1 LPFKFS
7 PPSAIASL
15 LGFCEGYDV
24 SAPNGV
30 SVDLLISLQF
40 PAYGLTH
47 PRHRLWLMHQHR
59 AAYELY
65 DEATATAAER
75 ELAVTVRAFDDRVL
89 PMIGTRFANSRRV
102 AERLAQFTGL
112 SSTPLYHPPFQA
124 ERFFCA
130 PAADYV
136 FFPSRLE
143 TLKRQDLLIEAARH
157 VATPV
162 KFLLAGD
169 GGQWSRYQSLI
180 DSYQLGER
188 VRLLG
193 RITEAEKR
201 VFYANA
207 LAVFYGPRDEDY
219 GYVTLEAM
227 LATCRLTVAPL
238 RYGAAHPE
246 TDLEHQNRDCQACAG
261 SHRERLGLRRCHEV
275 ARPGEPGPLAWAPGY
290 AAGRADQGEAA
301 TQRRHYATPT
311 RDGLHRRSG
320 IHGRAAAARQ
330 RVAAGW
336 RSARRSAMRS
346 WRGH

>member
-1 LPFKFS
+1 VRVLVAACIAPFLPGGADYHIEGLVGALRQAGHEVVCLRLPFKFS

-238 RYGAAHPE
+238 RYGAVELAIDEKTALVVPPNPE
-246 TDLEHQNRDCQACAG
+246 AVAAAIDRLY
-261 SHRERLGLRRCHEV
+261 REPAEAAAFGR
-275 ARPGEPGPLAWAPGY
+275 
-290 AAGRADQGEAA
+290 AGRTHYHDLGISWARVVEQLLAA
-301 TQRRHYATPT
+301 
-311 RDGLHRRSG
+311 
-320 IHGRAAAARQ
+320 
-330 RVAAGW
+330 
-336 RSARRSAMRS
+336 
-346 WRGH
+346 

>member
-1 LPFKFS
+1 VRVLVAACIAPFLPGGADYHIEGLVGALRQAGHEVVCLRLPFKFS

-227 LATCRLTVAPL
+227 LAGKPVITC
-238 RYGAAHPE
+238 
-246 TDLEHQNRDCQACAG
+246 TDSG
-261 SHRERLGLRRCHEV
+261 
-275 ARPGEPGPLAWAPGY
+275 GPLELAIDEKTALVVPPNPEAVAAAIDRLYREPAEAAAFGR
-290 AAGRADQGEAA
+290 AGRTHYHDLGISWARVVEQLLAA
-301 TQRRHYATPT
+301 
-311 RDGLHRRSG
+311 
-320 IHGRAAAARQ
+320 
-330 RVAAGW
+330 
-336 RSARRSAMRS
+336 
-346 WRGH
+346 